1 MEKQVRVIRSRIR
14 KTFKK
19 ISKWFHHLPDRKRY
33 FDLVAGVL
41 GIPALILV
49 IILNYNNLQS
59 NKKPTTPA
67 PTPVQTSTT
76 PIIIQTG
83 PSGAHNTGSS
93 DNSIPSST
101 ACKKQIGPIS
111 ISYPQEG
118 ATISDN
124 PLNIIIKYDDT
135 DYCSVVWSYRINGG
149 QWSDY
154 SSNSIA
160 LYNMP
165 SGNIT
170 LDLRVQSTVSQDQS
184 MITRHFTYNG
194 SNNNPTPSQASSSA
208 H

>member
-1 MEKQVRVIRSRIR
+1 MEKQIRATRIKIR

-19 ISKWFHHLPDRKRY
+19 ISKWFHQLPDRKRY
-33 FDLVAGVL
+33 FDLIAGVL

-59 NKKPTTPA
+59 NKKSTTPA

-83 PSGAHNTGSS
+83 PSGSQ
-93 DNSIPSST
+93 NSNNDSQTPST

-118 ATISDN
+118 ATVSDN
-124 PLNIIIKYDDT
+124 PLNIIINYNDS

-165 SGNIT
+165 SGNVT
-170 LDLRVQSTVSQDQS
+170 LDLRIQSTVSQDQS
-184 MITRHFTYNG
+184 IITRHFTYSG
-194 SNNNPTPSQASSSA
+194 SNNNPTPTASSSA

>member
-1 MEKQVRVIRSRIR
+1 MEKQIRLIQKKTR
-14 KTFKK
+14 KILKG

-41 GIPALILV
+41 GIPALVLV

-59 NKKPTTPA
+59 NKKTTTPA

-83 PSGAHNTGSS
+83 PSSGSQNSNNTSPT
-93 DNSIPSST
+93 PSST

-118 ATISDN
+118 ATVSDN
-124 PLNIIIKYDDT
+124 PLNIIINYNDS

-165 SGNIT
+165 SGNVT

-194 SNNNPTPSQASSSA
+194 SNNNPTPTASSSA